1 MTDVIL
7 PAQIRA
13 GRALLNLSQDELAGA
28 AQVGVS
34 TLRDFESQRRGA
46 AGDGLLAIQRALE
59 KAGVTFLPGTD
70 EHGPGV
76 ALAARRPN
84 IIRKPVRMNAYYQ
97 LAFVVEWRG
106 RQVTVFLSREPM
118 DDFAHARGG
127 MTDAEYVATFEDHKS
142 EILDTVA
149 QAIDAGRAE
158 GDRLLLG
165 SRDFP
170 EAGSPKR
177 RGPR

>member
-1 MTDVIL
+1 MADVIL

-13 GRALLNLSQDELAGA
+13 GRALLNLSQDELAEA
-28 AQVGVS
+28 AKVGVS

-46 AGDGLLAIQRALE
+46 SGDGLPAMQRALE
-59 KAGVTFLPGTD
+59 RAGVMFLAGTD

-76 ALAARRPN
+76 ALVARRPN
-84 IIRKPVRMNAYYQ
+84 IIRKPARMNAYYQ
-97 LAFVVEWRG
+97 LTFVVEWRG
-106 RQVTVFLSREPM
+106 REVMVFLSREPL

-127 MTDAEYVATFEDHKS
+127 MTDAEYVATFEHHKG

-149 QAIDAGRAE
+149 QAIDAGNAK

-170 EAGSPKR
+170 EAGWPKR